1 VYIQSVIMKL
11 FSSPTAAVAILLV
24 VTLELI
30 LTGHASASGHN
41 FLREQQNAPNN
52 EYDAAG
58 TTTTTNTFYPAID
71 EGLFR
76 YTGRWQRGVARAD
89 WPCSGVHFRVNTTTA
104 TSANNAFTKSS
115 IISLKLK
122 LRRVRVNVVIT
133 NEATGMV
140 ESATILEGSSIWDF
154 EESYDIELPQH
165 QQTSDNKNNIYTV
178 SLTKMTQ
185 ASPYNNGVGK
195 ALTSVLQFHGVE
207 IHSDTTNILSV
218 VEPSAEQ
225 LPRRKVAMIG
235 ASDTAGFCVDGTPE
249 TSDAKG
255 T

>member
-1 VYIQSVIMKL
+1 MK
-11 FSSPTAAVAILLV
+11 FSSSPTAVVAILLV
-24 VTLELI
+24 LTLELL
-30 LTGHASASGHN
+30 LTGHASAGHN
-41 FLREQQNAPNN
+41 FLREHQDAP
-52 EYDAAG
+52 G
-58 TTTTTNTFYPAID
+58 KSTTTSTNTFYPAND

-89 WPCSGVHFRVNTTTA
+89 WPCSGVQFRVNTTS
-104 TSANNAFTKSS
+104 TSTTNAFKS
-115 IISLKLK
+115 IIRLKLK

-133 NEATGMV
+133 NEATGTV

-154 EESYDIELPQH
+154 EESYEIELPQ
-165 QQTSDNKNNIYTV
+165 QSDNNNNSIYTV

-207 IHSDTTNILSV
+207 VHSDTTNILSV
-218 VEPSAEQ
+218 VESSTEL
-225 LPRRKVAMIG
+225 LPRRKVALIG